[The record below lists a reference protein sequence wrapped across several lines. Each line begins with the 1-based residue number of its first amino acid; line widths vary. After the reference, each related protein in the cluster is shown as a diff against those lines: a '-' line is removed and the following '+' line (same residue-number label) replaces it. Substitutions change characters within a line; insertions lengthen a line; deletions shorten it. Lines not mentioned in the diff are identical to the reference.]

1 VSSAP
6 YISSQD
12 LGTIWPAFAIAIASL
27 VALLAD
33 LFLPSGRARRGIAVA
48 IGILGL
54 IAGGILTA
62 QQYGHAYIAFN
73 GAYSVGGFSVVFSE
87 IAILAAILT
96 LALGLG
102 IGRDDQVAG
111 TTALLLW
118 STVGAILMAGANNL
132 MMVFLG
138 LELLSLGLYCLC
150 GISTRRT
157 AREAAMKYLIL
168 SSMASGFLLY
178 GMALIFGADGSVQF
192 ADLAVAPVNALLL
205 LGAGLFLVG
214 IAFKLSLVPFH
225 VWTPDVYEGAPLAV
239 TAYMSVVTKAGTLAV
254 LARFAYAA
262 LPPQSATEILIPIWA
277 IAALSMIVGN
287 LAALAQT
294 DMKRLLAY
302 SGVAQ
307 VGYIVAAFA
316 GQSALGLRYAIF
328 YLAAY
333 TFMNLG
339 AFAVVAI
346 LSSPSTNSGQATTN
360 SGQAA
365 TDSGPAD
372 GFINIGQLAG
382 LAQRRPW
389 LAGALTFFLIGLAG
403 LPPTAGFTGKVLILA
418 STVGAG
424 YAWLAGVLILGTAIS
439 AYVYFK
445 IIRIM
450 FVRIDEAHV
459 KQLTVV
465 HNPLPWISVA
475 VCALAVFAL
484 GILPITPSDV
494 LPLVK

>member
-1 VSSAP
+1 MSSAP
-6 YISSQD
+6 FISPAD
-12 LGTIWPAFAIAIASL
+12 LATVWPVFAIAIAAL
-27 VALLAD
+27 VALVVDIA
-33 LFLPSGRARRGIAVA
+33 LPATSARRAIAVT
-48 IGILGL
+48 IGMLGL
-54 IAGGILTA
+54 AVGGVLTA
-62 QQYGHAYIAFN
+62 ESYGHAFIAFG
-73 GAYSVGGFSVVFSE
+73 GAYSVGGFSVAFSE
-87 IAILAAILT
+87 IAIVASIVT

-150 GISTRRT
+150 GISARKT

-168 SSMASGFLLY
+168 SSTASGFLLY
-178 GMALIFGADGSVQF
+178 GMALLFGADGSVQF
-192 ADLAVAPVNALLL
+192 AVLAAAAPTPLSW

-225 VWTPDVYEGAPLAV
+225 LWTPDVYEGAPLAV
-239 TAYMSVVTKAGTLAV
+239 TAYMSIVTKAGTLAV

-262 LPPQSATEILIPIWA
+262 LPPQSATQVLAPIWT
-277 IAALSMIVGN
+277 IAALSMLVGN
-287 LAALAQT
+287 LGALAQT
-294 DMKRLLAY
+294 DLKRLLAY
-302 SGVAQ
+302 SGIAQ
-307 VGYIVAAFA
+307 VGYIVAALA
-316 GQSALGLRYAIF
+316 GQTPLGLRYAIF

-346 LSSPSTNSGQATTN
+346 LSNAPRGGEDPNAL
-360 SGQAA
+360 
-365 TDSGPAD
+365 TDAVGLP
-372 GFINIGQLAG
+372 QLAG

-389 LAGALTFFLIGLAG
+389 LAGALTFFLIALAG
-403 LPPTAGFTGKVLILA
+403 LPPTAGFTGKILILA
-418 STVGAG
+418 SSVGAG

-445 IIRIM
+445 VIRIM
-450 FVRIDEAHV
+450 FVRVDEAHV
-459 KQLTVV
+459 KPSAIVR
-465 HNPLPWISVA
+465 NPLPWISVA
-475 VCALAVFAL
+475 LCALAVFAL
-484 GILPITPSDV
+484 GILPLAPSAV

>member
-262 LPPQSATEILIPIWA
+262 LPPQSATEILVPIWA

-346 LSSPSTNSGQATTN
+346 LSSPSADSGQ
-360 SGQAA
+360 
-365 TDSGPAD
+365 AD